1 MVPIEMAGYSE
12 KVVVTF
18 WTRDAAESW
27 QRLINNAGITLRPN
41 GSVSV
46 DKGFL
51 DDANDLQDAIE
62 RAWPEGES

>member
-1 MVPIEMAGYSE
+1 MVEVEVFSVPD

-27 QRLINNAGITLRPN
+27 QQLINAAGITLRPN

-46 DKGFL
+46 DQGL
-51 DDANDLQDAIE
+51 LEDARDFQDAIE
-62 RAWPEGES
+62 RAWPEDGS